1 MNVRPSV
8 LLLPPRKDSLLYL
21 RGREGGKEEGRRRGK
36 LGMETPFI
44 MMFFNS
50 LRHKPNNQ
58 EVEVLTP
65 LYKAHDLEFPAQV

>member
-1 MNVRPSV
+1 
-8 LLLPPRKDSLLYL
+8 
-21 RGREGGKEEGRRRGK
+21 
-36 LGMETPFI
+36 METPFT

-50 LRHKPNNQ
+50 LHHKPNNQ